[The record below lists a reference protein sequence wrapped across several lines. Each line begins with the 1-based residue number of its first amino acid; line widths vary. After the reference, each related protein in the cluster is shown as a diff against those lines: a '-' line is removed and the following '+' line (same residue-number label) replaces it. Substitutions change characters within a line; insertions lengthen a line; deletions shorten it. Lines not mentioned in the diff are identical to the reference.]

1 MVDARD
7 RRDESEAA
15 QRIVAATETLLAARP
30 LQDVSVADILEE
42 ANVARGTFY
51 LWFRSKHD
59 VVIYANQQIVQG
71 IATQFGDLA
80 TRRGDDVGRLRDA
93 LSVFVAAWREHGPIL
108 AASGE
113 VWRAD
118 PELREAWIASIQP
131 MVELVTRVIAP
142 FVPPDGPKPELLAH
156 TLIWMNARTTYM
168 AAEGMVPVGLDD
180 ELVDVLTYVWLRV
193 VSPR

>member
-1 MVDARD
+1 VVDARD

-15 QRIVAATETLLAARP
+15 QRIVVATESLLAERP

-71 IATQFGDLA
+71 IATRFGDLA

-118 PELREAWIASIQP
+118 PELREAWIASLQP
-131 MVELVTRVIAP
+131 MVELVTGVIAP
-142 FVPPDGPKPELLAH
+142 FVPSDGPKPELLAH
-156 TLIWMNARTTYM
+156 ALIWMNARTTYM

-193 VSPR
+193 VAPR